1 MKKTLIAY
9 FTRTGITKKLAED
22 TAKQTGADLFAIEP
36 VKTYSSTYLVCVGQA
51 KIENLQNARP
61 AIKAKPQNLQ
71 DYDTIVVMFPI
82 WWFTCPNIILTFI
95 WWFTCPNIILTFLEE
110 NNLSGKTIIPVCTY
124 GSSGKG
130 SSEKAMTAVCK
141 GAGFKPCIEA
151 TGLKE
156 KAVAAIAGAIEEA

>member
-36 VKTYSSTYLVCVGQA
+36 VKEYSSSYLICVGQA
-51 KIENLQNARP
+51 KLENLQNARP
-61 AIKAKPQNLQ
+61 AMKVKPQNLQ

-82 WWFTCPNIILTFI
+82 WWFTCPNIILTF
-95 WWFTCPNIILTFLEE
+95 LEE
-110 NNLSGKTIIPVCTY
+110 NDLSGKTIIPVCTY

-141 GAGFKPCIEA
+141 DASFRSCIAA
-151 TGLKE
+151 TGLKD
-156 KAVAAIAGAIEEA
+156 KAVAAIAAAIKEA

>member
-36 VKTYSSTYLVCVGQA
+36 VKEYSSSYLICVGQA

-82 WWFTCPNIILTFI
+82 WC
-95 WWFTCPNIILTFLEE
+95 
-110 NNLSGKTIIPVCTY
+110 SSHVCSDRSTKRY
-124 GSSGKG
+124 QIRTRRRQSPLFA
-130 SSEKAMTAVCK
+130 EHQY
-141 GAGFKPCIEA
+141 
-151 TGLKE
+151 LQ
-156 KAVAAIAGAIEEA
+156 

>member
-36 VKTYSSTYLVCVGQA
+36 VKEYSSSYLICVGQA

-71 DYDTIVVMFPI
+71 DYDTIVVMVHLPQYH
-82 WWFTCPNIILTFI
+82 PHL
-95 WWFTCPNIILTFLEE
+95 PG
-110 NNLSGKTIIPVCTY
+110 GKRPERQNSY
-124 GSSGKG
+124 
-130 SSEKAMTAVCK
+130 
-141 GAGFKPCIEA
+141 PC
-151 TGLKE
+151 LHLRQQR
-156 KAVAAIAGAIEEA
+156 